1 MEIQDDVDK
10 MIKGEIKPPSPP
22 PTYTPPLELMDKNEI
37 DNLRQQLNEEFL
49 RNAITISKTEL
60 DAANKRADEKN
71 KELIKSIVN
80 PTPNLL
86 IETKTKPEHKN
97 IHNNIKKNY
106 VLPPTM
112 RNRLDDIIDENKKII
127 FQPPPKENIPNIP
140 TEDIYIDDDVTSLTK
155 TETKIDIGKPNF
167 DGDNIT
173 MIPNNDKAE
182 IKKSLLQTTIDIKN
196 KKNTTI
202 TPDYLKE
209 SIGNAGSDLETVDYN
224 NDMSIDDLEM
234 VDYNNDTTV
243 ADLFEP
249 KLETIEEGDEN
260 KNIFEYVKFVKI
272 VYNISNDENKHDKK
286 ELRTKKTKRFNLLKK
301 CLLIR
306 VYN

>member
-1 MEIQDDVDK
+1 
-10 MIKGEIKPPSPP
+10 
-22 PTYTPPLELMDKNEI
+22 MDKIEI

-49 RNAITISKTEL
+49 RTAITISKTEL
-60 DAANKRADEKN
+60 DAANKRANEKN

-182 IKKSLLQTTIDIKN
+182 IKKSLLKTTIDIKK
-196 KKNTTI
+196 KKNTRI
-202 TPDYLKE
+202 TPDYLQE
-209 SIGNAGSDLETVDYN
+209 SIGKAASDLETVDYN
-224 NDMSIDDLEM
+224 NDTSIDDLET

-243 ADLFEP
+243 ADSLEP

-260 KNIFEYVKFVKI
+260 
-272 VYNISNDENKHDKK
+272 
-286 ELRTKKTKRFNLLKK
+286 
-301 CLLIR
+301 
-306 VYN
+306 